1 MSEFFFSFSEIGE
14 EIKKKNHSLKA
25 NPKQLCQLF
34 LERTTFSDLEKKD
47 IMSFFFKLQKFN
59 FDKIYENY
67 LTHPI
72 RVSDMYFQNI
82 KDVNVDDI
90 KFILSHNIIE
100 CDIFKKFKNNLT
112 AKQIKKIQILTIDR
126 KREKSQLYLKSFYD
140 RIFKYS
146 TNLFIFKSLDKMDNA
161 LIGDKILFSKH
172 ALNIFEKHIFIKLK
186 KYNYELYLYQ
196 KKLLSYAKK
205 SILKN
210 GS

>member
-1 MSEFFFSFSEIGE
+1 M
-14 EIKKKNHSLKA
+14 
-25 NPKQLCQLF
+25 
-34 LERTTFSDLEKKD
+34 ERTTFSDLEKKD

-210 GS
+210 EL